1 MQIAAKPENWLSLFN
16 WSGLVLQ
23 RPKRGGKRHNIN
35 NSIKKRISEIQPTAS
50 PSPKSVGSTG
60 HQVASPTTTLAQAV
74 TSKLEGGSLRAA
86 IRLLCS
92 EDTPAPRSLENLTK
106 LQQKHPQASL
116 KDGSL
121 PDPKQYNPLSIDEA
135 DVRKAVLS
143 FPTGSSV
150 GHDGLRPQHLKDL
163 MQCRESRSDYL
174 AALTAF
180 VNLVLAGHCPDDIAP
195 TFFGGRLI
203 ALNKKS
209 GGIRPIAVGFT
220 LRRLTSKC
228 ANAHVSS
235 RLETFFR
242 SIQLGVGTPGGCE
255 AAVHSARRFL
265 KQCQQTI
272 ISQA

>member
-1 MQIAAKPENWLSLFN
+1 MLPACPLIAVITETVASVSSLHGTVPDQLQALTASQPASADPSWWTLVACAVIKHIPMSARSACATYLASILRAIAAKPENWLSLFN

-92 EDTPAPRSLENLTK
+92 EDTPAPRSLENLSK

-195 TFFGGRLI
+195 TFFGRL
-203 ALNKKS
+203 L
-209 GGIRPIAVGFT
+209 
-220 LRRLTSKC
+220 
-228 ANAHVSS
+228 
-235 RLETFFR
+235 
-242 SIQLGVGTPGGCE
+242 
-255 AAVHSARRFL
+255 
-265 KQCQQTI
+265 
-272 ISQA
+272 